1 VTDDRIWR
9 PDLLAVLDW
18 EAVGRATEKVYGKRQ
33 LATWWAQA
41 TPGVNYYRA
50 EMPAKHLPGRTVRL
64 ETRDVQFEGG
74 EHYFPRQRGAAIWM
88 FPGNITRWLLMAEMK
103 DNGRRVLVEVD
114 DNYTTGPPVSLS
126 GWTVKQRDNPD
137 ASYEAHVKIV
147 GSKAC
152 DGVIVATPQLGRVY
166 ERFGKPTYVCRNSVD
181 AEDWPEDPDHQPDGV
196 LRIGW
201 AGSASHQYDLADI
214 RPALD
219 WASRQKDVEIVVLG
233 QLDPGVQVF
242 ARKGYRSRPLRL
254 PSKAMTKSARPPK
267 ERERSPAGC
276 RNYPKLISRDEC
288 LNTLHVA
295 DSITRRSLRWLNNSG
310 ERPPRTD
317 MKVRGR
323 CGCTIV
329 TSRYRH
335 CTCRGNSHR
344 LSDPSCH
351 VPAPREGAP
360 GRSRPDCRTDPGA
373 G

>member
-1 VTDDRIWR
+1 MTDDRIWR

-33 LATWWAQA
+33 LATWWVQA

-166 ERFGKPTYVCRNSVD
+166 ERFGKPIYVCRNSVD
-181 AEDWPEDPDHQPDGV
+181 VEDWPEDPDHQPDGV

-233 QLDPGVQVF
+233 QLDPGVPHRNVPWTD
-242 ARKGYRSRPLRL
+242 KLSEYRVNVQQIDIMLCPLR
-254 PSKAMTKSARPPK
+254 PSLWADCKSDVKALEAAMGGACSVVSRTEPYRPWWDGEGPGYVAETRKDYVKVLKHLVANREEVRETATLAREYATTKRNIVNTVESW
-267 ERERSPAGC
+267 REA
-276 RNYPKLISRDEC
+276 
-288 LNTLHVA
+288 VA
-295 DSITRRSLRWLNNSG
+295 
-310 ERPPRTD
+310 
-317 MKVRGR
+317 
-323 CGCTIV
+323 
-329 TSRYRH
+329 
-335 CTCRGNSHR
+335 
-344 LSDPSCH
+344 
-351 VPAPREGAP
+351 
-360 GRSRPDCRTDPGA
+360 
-373 G
+373 